1 MDLLIK
7 KESRVDEVK
16 KALGVLC
23 DYRIH
28 IRKFFYKI
36 AIRLAMLYVIKCWA
50 VKKQHIYKMS
60 VAKMRML
67 KWINRNNRKTIF

>member
-1 MDLLIK
+1 M
-7 KESRVDEVK
+7 E

-36 AIRLAMLYVIKCWA
+36 AVRLAMLYVIKFWT

-67 KWINRNNRKTIF
+67 KWISRNNGKSIF